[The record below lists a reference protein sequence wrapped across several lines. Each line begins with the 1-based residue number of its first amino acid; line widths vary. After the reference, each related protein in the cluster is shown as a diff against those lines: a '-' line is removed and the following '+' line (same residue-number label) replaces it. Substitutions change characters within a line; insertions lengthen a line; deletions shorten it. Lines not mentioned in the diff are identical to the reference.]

1 MIKILAPVFIFI
13 FLVTG
18 FAFYFY
24 FTKPDSPVKVL
35 QGKPVTKAPSESS
48 ASAGLEEEDIE
59 ELTSPQPLNIS
70 PSYTQVPSN
79 QDAKVTVLES
89 KIGFLQ
95 KRIEQLEGE
104 LGKSSNA
111 PQTTTTQS
119 TSKPPGYVFAL
130 GSEVS
135 ATTLDWTRASSLL
148 VDINPADYPGVKN
161 FQLEVE
167 IQQYQ
172 GNGTGYARL
181 YNSTD
186 GLSILD
192 SEISTGTQSFTW
204 IGSPKTFSLPS
215 GKKTYVLEL
224 KTNTGY
230 QVSVRSFRVKVNY

>member
-1 MIKILAPVFIFI
+1 VIKILAPVFIFI

-24 FTKPDSPVKVL
+24 FTKPDNTAKVL
-35 QGKPVTKAPSESS
+35 QSKPVTKAPTESS
-48 ASAGLEEEDIE
+48 SSAELEEGEIA

-70 PSYTQVPSN
+70 PTYTQVPSN
-79 QDAKVTVLES
+79 QDAKVTILES
-89 KIGFLQ
+89 KVGILQ

-104 LGKSSNA
+104 LGKSSTTT
-111 PQTTTTQS
+111 QTTTTQTS
-119 TSKPPGYVFAL
+119 TKPPGYVFAL

-135 ATTLDWTRASSLL
+135 STTLDWTRAGSLL
-148 VDINPADYPGVKN
+148 VDINPADYPGVKS

-181 YNSTD
+181 VNSSD

-192 SEISTGTQSFTW
+192 SEISTGTQTFTW